1 MGLSHRSADISPV
14 GTCRVC
20 KRRHYNIGFQPS
32 RSHPIKWFCDHCAQ
46 FMQEAAALTKKQ
58 FDIYETHSM
67 QKGGEAA
74 GAYLDSIGQ
83 TDLAELNQY
92 QFLLFFTKFMG
103 GYEDAM
109 KTAFEEMAK

>member
-1 MGLSHRSADISPV
+1 
-14 GTCRVC
+14 
-20 KRRHYNIGFQPS
+20 
-32 RSHPIKWFCDHCAQ
+32 
-46 FMQEAAALTKKQ
+46 MQEAASLTKKQ
-58 FDIYETHSM
+58 FDIYETHAM

-83 TDLAELNQY
+83 TDLAELNQF
-92 QFLLFFTKFMG
+92 QFVGFFAKFMG